1 MKVSDVSQKPQPEP
15 VSIDLHYEYEMDGTT
30 VTRLTMR
37 PPQARD
43 LRDAQRAA
51 PAGHELEVR
60 LFSNLCGVAPELLL
74 DLHIRDY
81 FAVQEVYRGFTG
93 ERS

>member
-1 MKVSDVSQKPQPEP
+1 MSQKNQPEP
-15 VSIDLHYEYEMDGTT
+15 AAIDLYYEYEMDGAP

-37 PPQARD
+37 PPRARD

-51 PAGHELEVR
+51 PAGHEMEVR
-60 LFSNLCGVAPELLL
+60 LFSNLCEVTPELLL

-81 FAVQEVYRGFTG
+81 FAVQEAYRGFTG
-93 ERS
+93 EQS